1 MDQGG
6 EMLSE
11 SIYT

>member
-1 MDQGG
+1 MIC
-6 EMLSE
+6 SE